1 MASDCREI
9 VVLVLALLH
18 QCDSYPIDWTNTAG
32 GAEEVWGP
40 IAASLVLLVMCAAL
54 ALLGCVCCRRNKS
67 PPFQPKKGSENR
79 PVVKKEF
86 TDTTSNH
93 SLSTAGFVNPLASA
107 ATPASASSEFTIF
120 PPPGVQPPSDRPV
133 PTVRFEPLP
142 DIRPRF
148 AVTPASP
155 EHTPLRP
162 AAFSSADPK
171 LPFTELFDEPSFPR
185 ERLKYLRELGKGWF
199 GKVVEGEGFMDG
211 PGTTPV
217 VVKILSEAAPEED
230 RSLFLREVA
239 ALRTLSHPNLLKV
252 LGCSYDNEPLLITM
266 EFCPVGD
273 LKSFLINQ
281 RNNAAQF
288 EQEGKLLSIMCQLA
302 AGLEFMAQNGFVHTD
317 LAARNCQLASDYSVK
332 IGDYG
337 NSIDRFKEE
346 YYYAG
351 EMALPI
357 RWCAPETLVCTDS
370 IIETKEVT
378 TSANV
383 WTFGVLLWEVIEFG
397 SLPYATLSDEEV
409 IVQVLGP
416 SRRILPPPSLNLPH
430 SQYLYHLMKLC
441 WSSDLNRPNISQI
454 KGMLHHLLSNKAQAD
469 KTFEERWATLK
480 PNHSGLQQI
489 PEQQEHIVVIEQHDL
504 FASPSKDFPIAEK
517 QRSPSLQNLHG
528 SLDDVQELRS
538 ISLPNSREVSPVKT
552 IATMISSTGDLFSS
566 QSSTLDD
573 DDTRK
578 ICEAIQDLDDA
589 LALEQTSSS
598 ECSSIVCTPIRRHSI
613 TAKPEDMTLRAD
625 SDSEEEE
632 TWRGRVERGE
642 FSEKVRQKSQ
652 SVQDLMVLTH
662 IDSSS
667 DGDDTD
673 YPIPK
678 PLKYDIFKS
687 EGNICGAVVIEG
699 LLDSFRKLRKLSKI
713 EDTAFD
719 SLQYDSISAVAV
731 DFQLDAP
738 TSPPSNKFLS
748 SDLSTKY
755 LISEE
760 SAAIS
765 LADVQLE
772 AFDQP
777 YSILDFTED
786 TIAKEE
792 SSATD
797 FEVHLDSQQCSEQN
811 FDMPVTSFLA
821 TNEKQPK
828 LIETE
833 EKRPP
838 ELIEESVLEVPIVV
852 TDLTPAESEVKLIA
866 EENQCPSSPHLNL
879 LQPPQKSHKSKP
891 HHIELAAEPV
901 SMIAY
906 EATHPKHHRK
916 IRDVSKDLNYLQ
928 ITSHLQ
934 IVPSA
939 DTAGMIAFDSHV
951 PHVSLNSPEDP
962 STELTEAAI
971 VPVEAP
977 TLPIMLKVERKPLP
991 SPEKEKTDGPLSTI
1005 AFEYVADKQ
1014 EALILDDVQTTLE
1027 PLFKPKRLA
1036 ELCEETLVLDVKQY
1050 DESSMEAIILDV
1062 DTTTLAAEIC
1072 LENPDLVP
1080 LTTQAEQS
1088 TALSRL
1094 DNLLNERIDV
1104 VNNWSTSADIKFPAA
1119 KRTAAEYEGL
1129 KTGLEEFSIKRTTP
1143 DDERSS
1149 DSGYRDKVSLS
1160 ESCDGENGEKY
1171 NLEDI
1176 EVELETFGQLG
1187 TPSSDSGLE
1196 RTPHDDLKGFD
1207 TGDSEDKNDDDDD
1220 FWKQQMASLKN
1231 AAGKTMALFH
1241 EAVGSDLSP
1250 SEEEKAYTNSWFK
1263 RSLEDSEGS
1272 SEDNY
1277 GMDEASE
1284 AAIRSELQQKL
1295 PNLGGCS
1302 DGGDEEEV
1310 RQEDIP
1316 VHYNIYPAPLSPI
1329 LEEQESLAS
1338 SGSCSPSV
1346 SVATKVAARSKS
1358 LSSSCSNSPAPVET
1372 PPLVLDRSEHFEADI
1387 RAAIESCS
1395 NGPQAGEED
1404 DMLFVNTET
1413 NEATMVES
1421 PLKPKLP
1428 FLNFA
1433 NGQQVYSGGASTP
1446 SSVEDQWVE
1455 DEYEEEAPEE
1465 HEKVTTF
1472 GRVEEGKEE
1481 PPEPMTWISLPST
1494 KAPMPS
1500 PEEEH
1505 SKLVGAELNEPQ
1517 RQCVTPD
1524 WESDTGS
1531 EDSCSSGEF
1540 VWKEGDKETEVK
1552 PVVSNEVELDE
1563 QNQAVEASNVQQ
1575 AIHSPTKTFETFN
1588 AMDVIEE
1595 EDEDDRSSCS
1605 SSETEFIPS
1614 SWNSEATPNRSSLR
1628 SPERKSELKKN
1639 VSFKKEKYHHV
1650 YEYPREPSDTEV
1662 DDSVFADSRK
1672 RWETSQNAVDYATYA
1687 DWELYDDDLAENA
1700 DNDTDP
1706 DSSEH
1711 GKVQKPFNFYKLSS
1725 IECDFNNGVNSEE
1738 GDFFVSSSTRPFHL
1752 NPAAISTSQFFPGM
1766 SATDPS
1772 EPPSPGGSSG
1782 ESSNTTP
1789 PSPLS
1794 PTSLGELRHTRD
1806 KLKLDLPNK
1815 FCLVPPLSPKLN
1827 ASPSPTSEAAET
1839 QA

>member
-1 MASDCREI
+1 MAWDCRE
-9 VVLVLALLH
+9 VVFLVLSLL
-18 QCDSYPIDWTNTAG
+18 QQGGCYPIDWTNTAG

-67 PPFQPKKGSENR
+67 PPFQQTKKDPVKQ

-86 TDTTSNH
+86 NDTTSNH

-107 ATPASASSEFTIF
+107 ATPASANTEFTIF
-120 PPPGVQPPSDRPV
+120 PPPGVQPPDRPV

-148 AVTPASP
+148 AITPASP
-155 EHTPLRP
+155 ETSRLRP
-162 AAFSSADPK
+162 AAFNSTAPK
-171 LPFTELFDEPSFPR
+171 LPSTEFFNEPSFPR

-211 PGTTPV
+211 PGTSPV
-217 VVKILSEAAPEED
+217 VVKILNEAAPEED
-230 RSLFLREVA
+230 RCLFLREVA
-239 ALRTLSHPNLLKV
+239 ALRALNHPNLLKV
-252 LGCSYDNEPLLITM
+252 LGCSYDSEPLLITM
-266 EFCPVGD
+266 EYCPMGD
-273 LKSFLINQ
+273 LKSFLINH

-357 RWCAPETLVCTDS
+357 RWCAPETLVCTES

-378 TSANV
+378 PSANV

-397 SLPYATLSDEEV
+397 SLPYSALSDDEV
-409 IVQVLGP
+409 IVHVLGP
-416 SRRILPPPSLNLPH
+416 SRQILPPPSLNLPH

-441 WSSDLNRPNISQI
+441 WSSEMNRPNISQI
-454 KGMLHHLLSNKAQAD
+454 NSMLNHLLSNKSQAD
-469 KTFEERWATLK
+469 KTFEERWASLK
-480 PNHSGLQQI
+480 PNHSVMLQL
-489 PEQQEHIVVIEQHDL
+489 PGQQEHHVVVIENHDL
-504 FASPSKDFPIAEK
+504 KSTPSKDCFPTVEK

-552 IATMISSTGDLFSS
+552 IATTISSTGDLFSS
-566 QSSTLDD
+566 QSTTLDD

-598 ECSSIVCTPIRRHSI
+598 ECSSIICTPIRRHSI
-613 TAKPEDMTLRAD
+613 TAKPEDTTLKLD

-667 DGDDTD
+667 DGDEE
-673 YPIPK
+673 YLMPK
-678 PLKYDIFKS
+678 PLKGEIFKS

-713 EDTAFD
+713 DDAAVD
-719 SLQYDSISAVAV
+719 SLPCESISAVAL
-731 DFQLDAP
+731 DFQFDDEPL
-738 TSPPSNKFLS
+738 SNKFLS
-748 SDLSTKY
+748 SDLSNKY
-755 LISEE
+755 LISDE
-760 SAAIS
+760 SAAVS
-765 LADVQLE
+765 DVQAE

-777 YSILDFTED
+777 YSILDITED
-786 TIAKEE
+786 TTKEE
-792 SSATD
+792 ESESA
-797 FEVHLDSQQCSEQN
+797 ENPNPQHSLEQN
-811 FDMPVTSFLA
+811 FDVPVTSFLA
-821 TNEKQPK
+821 NNKEEPIQV
-828 LIETE
+828 LET
-833 EKRPP
+833 PANV
-838 ELIEESVLEVPIVV
+838 LNSIVLESQMEVPIVV
-852 TDLTPAESEVKLIA
+852 TDLTKPESEAKTIR
-866 EENQCPSSPHLNL
+866 EETESASSLNL
-879 LQPPQKSHKSKP
+879 LQPPPPKSHKTKSL
-891 HHIELAAEPV
+891 HIDLASEPV

-906 EATHPKHHRK
+906 ESSQPKHHRK
-916 IRDVSKDLNYLQ
+916 IRDVSKDLNYMQ
-928 ITSHLQ
+928 IKSHFQKL
-934 IVPSA
+934 PNS

-951 PHVSLNSPEDP
+951 PPVSLHSPEDP
-962 STELTEAAI
+962 ISTTKA
-971 VPVEAP
+971 VEASHP
-977 TLPIMLKVERKPLP
+977 PVMLKVERKPLP
-991 SPEKEKTDGPLSTI
+991 SPEKEASEGPNSTI
-1005 AFEYVADKQ
+1005 AFEYVEEKQ
-1014 EALILDDVQTTLE
+1014 EALILDAE

-1036 ELCEETLVLDVKQY
+1036 ELCEETLVLEVKPY

-1062 DTTTLAAEIC
+1062 DTTNLAAEIC
-1072 LENPDLVP
+1072 LENPELVQ
-1080 LTTQAEQS
+1080 LSTQTTENLQT

-1094 DNLLNERIDV
+1094 DNLLNDRNDV
-1104 VNNWSTSADIKFPAA
+1104 VSNWSEMKFST
-1119 KRTAAEYEGL
+1119 KKSNGDLDGL
-1129 KTGLEEFSIKRTTP
+1129 KAGLEEFTIKRTTP

-1149 DSGYRDKVSLS
+1149 DSGYRDKASLS
-1160 ESCDGENGEKY
+1160 ESCDGESGDKY

-1207 TGDSEDKNDDDDD
+1207 AADGDEKNEDDDE

-1241 EAVGSDLSP
+1241 EAVGTDLSP
-1250 SEEEKAYTNSWFK
+1250 SDEEKAYTNSWFK

-1272 SEDNY
+1272 SDAENSGY
-1277 GMDEASE
+1277 GLDEASE

-1346 SVATKVAARSKS
+1346 SVATKVAVAVRSKS
-1358 LSSSCSNSPAPVET
+1358 LSSSCSNSPAQVET
-1372 PPLVLDRSEHFEADI
+1372 PPLVMDRSEHFEADI

-1395 NGPQAGEED
+1395 AGASTQD
-1404 DMLFVNTET
+1404 DDDVLFINTET

-1433 NGQQVYSGGASTP
+1433 NGQEVYGTAT
-1446 SSVEDQWVE
+1446 SVDDQWVE
-1455 DEYEEEAPEE
+1455 DEEEEEE
-1465 HEKVTTF
+1465 PVHEKVTSF
-1472 GRVEEGKEE
+1472 GMEKDEAAEA
-1481 PPEPMTWISLPST
+1481 MTWISLPST
-1494 KAPMPS
+1494 KVPMPS

-1505 SKLVGAELNEPQ
+1505 AKLVGAELNEPQ
-1517 RQCVTPD
+1517 VQCLTPD

-1563 QNQAVEASNVQQ
+1563 QKQAVEASNVPQ
-1575 AIHSPTKTFETFN
+1575 AMHSPTKTFETFN
-1588 AMDVIEE
+1588 TMDVIEE
-1595 EDEDDRSSCS
+1595 EDEDDGSSCS

-1628 SPERKSELKKN
+1628 SPEKKSELKKN

-1662 DDSVFADSRK
+1662 DESVFVDSRK
-1672 RWETSQNAVDYATYA
+1672 RWETSQNPVDYANYA
-1687 DWELYDDDLAENA
+1687 DWELYDDDLGENA
-1700 DNDTDP
+1700 DPDTDP

-1725 IECDFNNGVNSEE
+1725 IECDFNNGVNAEE
-1738 GDFFVSSSTRPFHL
+1738 NDFFISSSTRPFHL

-1766 SATDPS
+1766 GTGEQP

-1782 ESSNTTP
+1782 GSSNTTP

-1815 FCLVPPLSPKLN
+1815 FCLVPPLSPKLK